1 MPLVHAVDHGG
12 VDFHAAGLPGLV
24 LGDRPFGIQRSRIPS
39 RVHDAQLLEPCESGT
54 THGGVA
60 CIVSTAVLGDVL
72 LLGVHRPVGS
82 RVGDVQEKWLLATL
96 LAVFAQKTNRVVGDG
111 IGKVEDFG
119 LVLSIGVA

>member
-1 MPLVHAVDHGG
+1 
-12 VDFHAAGLPGLV
+12 
-24 LGDRPFGIQRSRIPS
+24 
-39 RVHDAQLLEPCESGT
+39 
-54 THGGVA
+54 
-60 CIVSTAVLGDVL
+60 
-72 LLGVHRPVGS
+72 VGS